1 LYDNKKHYIN
11 PIIFAISSG
20 FKQFIMTKLYQKL
33 IKTCPSDAEIKKGV
47 KKAYEAAKAAPDK
60 RVLMSIL
67 NMIDLTS
74 LNTTDNRTKILKFT
88 GKVNSF
94 SGRFSNIPNV
104 AAICVFP
111 NFVSLVREK
120 LTARNVKIAAVA
132 GGFPTSQTFRIIKVT
147 EAKMAVDAGADEI
160 DIVIPIGTFLG
171 NDFERVADEIREI
184 KGAIREKQLKVI
196 VESGLLEDYE
206 QIFRASMIAMDAG
219 ADFIKTSTG
228 KTPVSATPEA
238 AFVMCLAISD
248 FYSETGIK
256 VGFKAAGG
264 IATAAEANVYYQIV
278 SMVLGEEWLDNKLFR
293 IGASRLVNNILADIS
308 GCQGNY
314 F

>member
-1 LYDNKKHYIN
+1 
-11 PIIFAISSG
+11 
-20 FKQFIMTKLYQKL
+20 MTKLYQKL
-33 IKTCPSDAEIKKGV
+33 IKDCPTETEIKKGLRKV
-47 KKAYEAAKAAPDK
+47 AQLSKEAPGKHQ
-60 RVLMSIL
+60 LIEIL
-67 NMIDLTS
+67 GMIDLTS
-74 LNTTDNRTKILKFT
+74 LNTTDNRSSILKFT

-111 NFVSLVREK
+111 NYVSIVKEK
-120 LTARNVKIAAVA
+120 LRVKQVKIAAVA
-132 GGFPTSQTFRIIKVT
+132 GGFPSSQTFRIIKIT
-147 EAKMAVDAGADEI
+147 ECKMAIDAGADEI
-160 DIVIPIGTFLG
+160 DIVIPVGAFLG

-184 KGAIREKQLKVI
+184 KSAIREKQLKVI
-196 VESGLLEDYE
+196 IESGLLGDYDN
-206 QIFRASMIAMDAG
+206 IFRASMIAMDAG

-238 AFVMCLAISD
+238 AYVMCRAISD

-264 IATAAEANVYYQIV
+264 ISSVEDACLYYNIV
-278 SMVLGEEWLDNKLFR
+278 SHCLGREWLTNKLFR
-293 IGASRLVNNILADIS
+293 IGASKLANNILGAIS
-308 GCQGNY
+308 GTPCMH

>member
-1 LYDNKKHYIN
+1 
-11 PIIFAISSG
+11 
-20 FKQFIMTKLYQKL
+20 MTKLYQKL
-33 IKTCPSDAEIKKGV
+33 INSCPSETEIRKGLKKV
-47 KKAYEAAKAAPDK
+47 EIAIQEPSDK
-60 RVLMSIL
+60 RQLMNMLS
-67 NMIDLTS
+67 MIDLTS
-74 LNTTDNRTKILKFT
+74 LNTTDNKSSVIRFT

-111 NFVSLVREK
+111 NFVSIVKEK

-147 EAKMAVDAGADEI
+147 ETKMALDAGADEI
-160 DIVIPIGTFLG
+160 DIVIPVGSFLG
-171 NDFERVADEIREI
+171 NDFAKVADEIREI
-184 KGAIREKQLKVI
+184 KSVMGDKQLKVI
-196 VESGLLEDYE
+196 IESGLLGDKEH
-206 QIFRASMIAMDAG
+206 IFRASMIAMDAG

-238 AFVMCLAISD
+238 AFIMCRAISD

-264 IATAAEANVYYQIV
+264 IVTAAEAYTYYQIV
-278 SMVLGEEWLDNKLFR
+278 SVCLGQDWLTSDLFR
-293 IGASRLVNNILADIS
+293 IGASRLANNILTELS
-308 GCQGNY
+308 GCPATH